1 MQKIF
6 TEYRQ
11 PFALTYL
18 WISLM
23 VVYLPIS
30 ILRDFIYKLLD
41 RKWNKDIYDN
51 NSLSTSLAELNIPL
65 RVNETQ
71 DDSEAALKSYLMT
84 DMSFSETEAGLPL
97 LFKDKENEFHN
108 LEETREL
115 SLKEIVTCSLYLAP
129 VWFITEVFFSAFCV
143 CLLILMCIRKQQ

>member
-1 MQKIF
+1 
-6 TEYRQ
+6 
-11 PFALTYL
+11 
-18 WISLM
+18 M

-41 RKWNKDIYDN
+41 SKWIKDNYGN
-51 NSLSTSLAELNIPL
+51 NSLLTSLAELNFPFS
-65 RVNETQ
+65 VDETQ

-84 DMSFSETEAGLPL
+84 DMSLNETEAGLPL

-108 LEETREL
+108 LEETHEL

-129 VWFITEVFFSAFCV
+129 IWFITEVVFQHSVF
-143 CLLILMCIRKQQ
+143 CLLLFMFITVNGNENMGDYIF